1 LSGPY
6 AIFCVREIDLTEIT
20 MRKFAVTAVILSLG
34 APVGAALA
42 QAYPAKPIRMMI
54 GFPPGGGTDIIG
66 RIVAQKLGDALGQQ
80 VIVDNRGGASGQ
92 LAAELLSRAAPDGY
106 TIMMAHIAAIS
117 ILPSLVSKLPY
128 DAQKDFA
135 PVSLAAIG
143 PNLLVVH
150 PSVPAKTVRELVAL
164 ARSRPGQL
172 QYASPG
178 SGTVQHLAGEL
189 FKLQA
194 KVDILHVP
202 YKGSGQSIVDLVGG
216 QVHMDFDAVPPV
228 INHVRQ
234 GKLRALAVTSA
245 KRFSLLPDLPTV
257 EESGVPGF
265 DMSTWWGVVVPAA
278 VSKDIIAK
286 LHGEMVKSLRQPEAR
301 EKILGVGA
309 DVVGNT
315 PEEYA
320 AFIRTETDKYARIV
334 KAANIKLD

>member
-1 LSGPY
+1 MKTTSRL
-6 AIFCVREIDLTEIT
+6 IT
-20 MRKFAVTAVILSLG
+20 ALLLLG
-34 APVGAALA
+34 AAGTAFA
-42 QAYPAKPIRMMI
+42 QSYPTKPIRMMI

-66 RIVAQKLGDALGQQ
+66 RIVAQKLGEALGQQ
-80 VIVDNRGGASGQ
+80 IIVDNRGGASGQ
-92 LAAELLSRAAPDGY
+92 LAAELVSRAAPDGY

-150 PSVPAKTVRELVAL
+150 PSVPAKNVRELVAL
-164 ARSRPGQL
+164 AKSRPGQL

-202 YKGSGQSIVDLVGG
+202 YKGSGQSIVDLIAG

-228 INHVRQ
+228 INYVRQ

-245 KRFSLLPDLPTV
+245 KRFSLLPDIPTV
-257 EESGVPGF
+257 EEGGVPGF
-265 DMSTWWGVVVPAA
+265 DMSTWWGIVAPAA
-278 VSKDIIAK
+278 VSRDIVNK
-286 LHGEMVKSLRQPEAR
+286 LNAEMVKSIRQPDAK
-301 EKILGVGA
+301 EKISGVGA
-309 DVVGNT
+309 DTVGNT
-315 PEEYA
+315 PDEFA
-320 AFIRTETDKYARIV
+320 AFIRAETEKYSRIV
-334 KAANIKLD
+334 KAASIRLD